1 MVIFMHI
8 DKKTLDKL
16 MSTDDAAL
24 KKQLMQIAL
33 AVGMD
38 EKKAASFLNDMPRL
52 KKKAENVTQ
61 SDIDKIVSALDS
73 EKLEEIKKAAEAAIK
88 NERKG

>member
-38 EKKAASFLNDMPRL
+38 EKKAASFRL
-52 KKKAENVTQ
+52 Q
-61 SDIDKIVSALDS
+61 LFD
-73 EKLEEIKKAAEAAIK
+73 
-88 NERKG
+88 